1 MRPRTRPL
9 RRGTLARVEVS
20 SVLTDVSALGPFFAV
35 RTHAAVPDGPPPRPL
50 AELEV
55 DGPALRERIAYVR
68 GALGGDAAVPLRVA
82 ASIAFQGIAAVVV
95 SPAYAAA
102 VLHATVPA
110 LGPATLHWQDV
121 RGGPLP
127 LWAPD
132 PRGTPHPDALSAA
145 DALAAGYAEHLPALV
160 TAVKAVVPVSERVLW
175 GNVASVVAGA
185 KRMVAAQRP
194 AAADRAAAVA
204 ARLLDTGSL
213 TGTGERLPPQDPDRH
228 WTFRRRNCCLFYR
241 VPGAGVCGDCVL
253 TAPRRGAGAGG
264 RGCRTGEPGLA

>member
-1 MRPRTRPL
+1 MEVA
-9 RRGTLARVEVS
+9 GALA
-20 SVLTDVSALGPFFAV
+20 DVAELGPFFTV
-35 RTHAAVPDGPPPRPL
+35 RTHAEVPDGPPPRPL
-50 AELEV
+50 ADLEV
-55 DGPALRERIAYVR
+55 DGPALRERIGYVR
-68 GALGGDAAVPLRVA
+68 GALGGDPAVPLRVA

-110 LGPATLHWQDV
+110 LGPAILHWQDV

-132 PRGTPHPDALSAA
+132 PRGTPHPDARSAA

-160 TAVKAVVPVSERVLW
+160 AAVRSVVPVSPRVLW

-185 KRMVAAQRP
+185 KRMVVSQRP
-194 AAADRAAAVA
+194 AAAGRAAAIA
-204 ARLLDTGSL
+204 TRLLDTGPL
-213 TGTGERLPPQDPDRH
+213 AGTGERLPPQDPDRH
-228 WTFRRRNCCLFYR
+228 WTFRRRNCCLFHR

-253 TAPRRGAGAGG
+253 TTPRP
-264 RGCRTGEPGLA
+264 TVS